1 MEADWSE
8 TARLTLPGPSPNAP
22 STPIT
27 AFAFDTAQ
35 ELLWTGNEYVSEDRF
50 PFRAPDPS
58 RCSSA
63 SVRLL
68 APELAFSDFEVG
80 ASDFVLWSRAA
91 EVHVFPWP
99 C

>member
-35 ELLWTGNEYVSEDRF
+35 ELLWTGNEYVSESIVSFLYSRPRF
-50 PFRAPDPS
+50 FLTFKHECETMRA
-58 RCSSA
+58 RIT
-63 SVRLL
+63 LL
-68 APELAFSDFEVG
+68 
-80 ASDFVLWSRAA
+80 
-91 EVHVFPWP
+91 
-99 C
+99 

>member
-35 ELLWTGNEYVSEDRF
+35 ELLWTGNEYVSESIIFFYLPPRF
-50 PFRAPDPS
+50 FLMFKPDCETMRARINLP
-58 RCSSA
+58 
-63 SVRLL
+63 
-68 APELAFSDFEVG
+68 
-80 ASDFVLWSRAA
+80 
-91 EVHVFPWP
+91 
-99 C
+99 